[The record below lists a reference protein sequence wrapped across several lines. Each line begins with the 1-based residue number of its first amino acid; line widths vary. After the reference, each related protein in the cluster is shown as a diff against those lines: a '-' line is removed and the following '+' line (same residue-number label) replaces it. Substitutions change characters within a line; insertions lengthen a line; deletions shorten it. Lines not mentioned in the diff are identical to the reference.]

1 MLTVEG
7 AEGTWVIN
15 KHAPTR
21 QIWLS
26 SPQSGAR
33 HYAYRCQ
40 LRPVEGYTGRA
51 GPDRPPVGRTGRPAD
66 MATAMNRFSGLNM
79 LGPYL
84 RPYRGRVAL
93 ALLSLLVAAGTV
105 LAFGAC
111 LRALIDRGF
120 AQGRPDVLNYALAS
134 LLVVAV
140 VLAIASGARF
150 YLVSWLGERVV
161 GDLRRDLFA
170 HVIRLGPAWFEIKRS
185 GDVMSRISADA
196 QLIEQVI
203 GSSASVALRN
213 MLMCI
218 GGVAMLV
225 ITNPKLA
232 LFVLAVVPFVV
243 APIILFGRKVR
254 ALSREAQ
261 ARMADMVS
269 EGGETLDAVRT
280 VQAFAQEDRAARRF
294 GEATERAFDAAR
306 RRVARRAVMTTLVI
320 FIVFAAVGF
329 LLWIGGHDVISGRIS
344 AGDLS
349 AFVFYAVLVA
359 SSGGAIS
366 ETIGD
371 LQRAAGAAERLA
383 ELARRTPGHRRS
395 RQSRRRCPGRCRA
408 PSRFEDVS
416 FRYPTRP
423 DTPGARPLRPQ
434 GRAGRDG
441 GDRRP
446 LGRGQDHGLQPAAA
460 LLRSAGGARSA
471 STASTSRRSCFADL
485 RRRIAIVPQEPVL
498 FTASVT
504 ENIRYGRPDAGDAE
518 VRAAA
523 EAASALGFIEALP
536 QGFATH
542 LGARG
547 VRLSGGQRQRIAIAR
562 ALLCDPADPA
572 ARRGDQRARRRKRT
586 GRPAGARPADAPA
599 HHPGDRPSPG
609 DGPEGRPDRGD
620 RRGPGGRCRPP
631 CRSGAP

>member
-1 MLTVEG
+1 
-7 AEGTWVIN
+7 
-15 KHAPTR
+15 
-21 QIWLS
+21 
-26 SPQSGAR
+26 
-33 HYAYRCQ
+33 
-40 LRPVEGYTGRA
+40 
-51 GPDRPPVGRTGRPAD
+51 
-66 MATAMNRFSGLNM
+66 MNRFSGLRF

-84 RPYRGRVAL
+84 RPYRGRTIL
-93 ALLSLLVAAGTV
+93 AVFSLLIAAGTV

-120 AQGRPDVLNYALAS
+120 AQGRPDILNYALAS
-134 LLVVAV
+134 LIAVAV
-140 VLAIASGARF
+140 VLALASGARF

-213 MLMCI
+213 SLMCV

-225 ITNPKLA
+225 VTNPKLA
-232 LFVLAVVPFVV
+232 LLVLAVVPLVV

-254 ALSREAQ
+254 RLSREAQ

-280 VQAFAQEDRAARRF
+280 VQAFGQEERATERF
-294 GEATERAFDAAR
+294 GEATERAFTAAR
-306 RRVARRAVMTTLVI
+306 RRVAQRAVMTTLVI

-329 LLWIGGHDVISGRIS
+329 LLWMGGHDVLSGQIS
-344 AGDLS
+344 AGDLT

-383 ELARRTPGHRRS
+383 ELSAEPPAIVEAANPKPLPTPLSGS
-395 RQSRRRCPGRCRA
+395 V
-408 PSRFEDVS
+408 RFEAAS

-423 DTPGARPLRPQ
+423 ESLALDRFDLTVAPGETVAIVGPS
-434 GRAGRDG
+434 GAGKTTVFN
-441 GDRRP
+441 
-446 LGRGQDHGLQPAAA
+446 L
-460 LLRSAGGARSA
+460 LLRFYDPESGTIRIDGVDIRDL
-471 STASTSRRSCFADL
+471 RFADL
-485 RRRIAIVPQEPVL
+485 RSVLAIVPQEPVL
-498 FTASVT
+498 FTASVA
-504 ENIRYGRPDAGDAE
+504 ENIRYGRPDASDTE

-523 EAASALGFIEALP
+523 ETASALAFIEALP

-562 ALLCDPADPA
+562 AVLRNPAILLLDEATSALDAESELAVQQALDRLMKGRTTLVIAHRLATVQKADRIVVVDHGQVVDVGRHA
-572 ARRGDQRARRRKRT
+572 DLARRDGLYARL
-586 GRPAGARPADAPA
+586 AELQFNLSDAA
-599 HHPGDRPSPG
+599 
-609 DGPEGRPDRGD
+609 E
-620 RRGPGGRCRPP
+620 
-631 CRSGAP
+631 

>member
-1 MLTVEG
+1 
-7 AEGTWVIN
+7 
-15 KHAPTR
+15 
-21 QIWLS
+21 
-26 SPQSGAR
+26 
-33 HYAYRCQ
+33 
-40 LRPVEGYTGRA
+40 
-51 GPDRPPVGRTGRPAD
+51 
-66 MATAMNRFSGLNM
+66 
-79 LGPYL
+79 
-84 RPYRGRVAL
+84 VAL

-120 AQGRPDVLNYALAS
+120 AQGRPNVLNYALAS
-134 LLVVAV
+134 LLAVAV

-170 HVIRLGPAWFEIKRS
+170 HVVRLGPAWFEVKRS

-213 MLMCI
+213 TLMCI

-232 LFVLAVVPFVV
+232 LLVLAVVPLVV

-280 VQAFAQEDRAARRF
+280 VQAFAQEDRAAKRF
-294 GEATERAFDAAR
+294 GEATERTFAAAR
-306 RRVARRAVMTTLVI
+306 KRIARRAVMTTLVI

-329 LLWIGGHDVISGRIS
+329 LLWMGGHDVISGHIS

-383 ELARRTPGHRRS
+383 ELGAEPPVIVEAVNPTTLPKPVQGS
-395 RQSRRRCPGRCRA
+395 VS
-408 PSRFEDVS
+408 FEEVS

-423 DTPGARPLRPQ
+423 DSLALDRFDLNVTPGETVAIVGPS
-434 GRAGRDG
+434 GAGKTTVFN
-441 GDRRP
+441 
-446 LGRGQDHGLQPAAA
+446 L
-460 LLRSAGGARSA
+460 LLRFYDPA
-471 STASTSRRSCFADL
+471 SGTIRVDGVDIRDLCFADL
-485 RRRIAIVPQEPVL
+485 RRALAIVPQEPVL
-498 FTASVT
+498 FTTSVA
-504 ENIRYGRPDAGDAE
+504 ENIRYGRPDAADAE

-523 EAASALGFIEALP
+523 EAASALSFIEALP
-536 QGFATH
+536 QGFDTH

-562 ALLCDPADPA
+562 ALLCDPAILLLDEA
-572 ARRGDQRARRRKRT
+572 TSALDAESELAVQQALDRLMHKRT
-586 GRPAGARPADAPA
+586 TLVIAHRLATVQKADRIVVIDHGRVVDVGRHADLVRRDGLYARLAELQFNLSAA
-599 HHPGDRPSPG
+599 AS
-609 DGPEGRPDRGD
+609 
-620 RRGPGGRCRPP
+620 
-631 CRSGAP
+631 

>member
-1 MLTVEG
+1 
-7 AEGTWVIN
+7 
-15 KHAPTR
+15 
-21 QIWLS
+21 
-26 SPQSGAR
+26 
-33 HYAYRCQ
+33 
-40 LRPVEGYTGRA
+40 
-51 GPDRPPVGRTGRPAD
+51 
-66 MATAMNRFSGLNM
+66 MNRFSGLNL

-84 RPYRGRVAL
+84 RPYRGRAAL

-120 AQGRPDVLNYALAS
+120 AEGRPDVLNYALAS
-134 LLVVAV
+134 LLAVAL

-170 HVIRLGPAWFEIKRS
+170 HVIRLGPAWFEVKRS

-203 GSSASVALRN
+203 GSSASIALRN
-213 MLMCI
+213 TLMCV
-218 GGVAMLV
+218 GGVIMLV

-232 LFVLAVVPFVV
+232 LLVLAVVPLVV
-243 APIILFGRKVR
+243 APIIVFGRKVR

-280 VQAFAQEDRAARRF
+280 VQAFAQEDRAAMRF
-294 GEATERAFDAAR
+294 GEATERTFAAAR
-306 RRVARRAVMTTLVI
+306 RRIARRAIMTTLVI

-329 LLWIGGHDVISGRIS
+329 LLWMGGHDVISGRIS
-344 AGDLS
+344 AGDLT

-359 SSGGAIS
+359 TSGGAIS

-383 ELARRTPGHRRS
+383 ELGAEPPAIVEAVHPKLLPKPVQGS
-395 RQSRRRCPGRCRA
+395 V
-408 PSRFEDVS
+408 RFEEVS

-423 DTPGARPLRPQ
+423 DSLALDRFELAVAPGETVAIVGPS
-434 GRAGRDG
+434 GAGKTTVFN
-441 GDRRP
+441 
-446 LGRGQDHGLQPAAA
+446 L
-460 LLRSAGGARSA
+460 LLRFYDPESGTIRIDGVDIRDLSFA
-471 STASTSRRSCFADL
+471 SL
-485 RRRIAIVPQEPVL
+485 RGTLAIVPQEPVL

-504 ENIRYGRPDAGDAE
+504 ENIRYGRPDASEAA
-518 VRAAA
+518 VHAAA
-523 EAASALGFIEALP
+523 DAASALAFIEALP
-536 QGFATH
+536 QGFATD

-562 ALLCDPADPA
+562 ALLCDPAILLLDEA
-572 ARRGDQRARRRKRT
+572 TSALDAESELAVQQALDRLMHKRT
-586 GRPAGARPADAPA
+586 TLVIAHRLATVQKADRIVVIDHGRVVDVGRHSDLVRRDGLYARLAELQFNLAA
-599 HHPGDRPSPG
+599 AAS
-609 DGPEGRPDRGD
+609 
-620 RRGPGGRCRPP
+620 
-631 CRSGAP
+631 

>member
-1 MLTVEG
+1 
-7 AEGTWVIN
+7 
-15 KHAPTR
+15 
-21 QIWLS
+21 
-26 SPQSGAR
+26 
-33 HYAYRCQ
+33 
-40 LRPVEGYTGRA
+40 
-51 GPDRPPVGRTGRPAD
+51 
-66 MATAMNRFSGLNM
+66 MNRFSGLNL

-232 LFVLAVVPFVV
+232 LFVLAVVPLVV

-261 ARMADMVS
+261 ARMADLVS

-280 VQAFAQEDRAARRF
+280 VQAFAQEERAARRF

-329 LLWIGGHDVISGRIS
+329 LLWMGGHDVISGQIS

-383 ELARRTPGHRRS
+383 ELGAEPAVIVEAANPQTLPKPVQGS
-395 RQSRRRCPGRCRA
+395 V
-408 PSRFEDVS
+408 RFEEVS

-423 DTPGARPLRPQ
+423 DSLALDRFELSVAPGETVAIVGPS
-434 GRAGRDG
+434 GAGKTTVFN
-441 GDRRP
+441 
-446 LGRGQDHGLQPAAA
+446 L
-460 LLRSAGGARSA
+460 LLRFYDPEAGTIRVDGADIRDLG
-471 STASTSRRSCFADL
+471 FADL
-485 RRRIAIVPQEPVL
+485 RGALAIVPQEPVL
-498 FTASVT
+498 FTTSVAD
-504 ENIRYGRPDAGDAE
+504 NIRYGRPDASDAE

-523 EAASALGFIEALP
+523 EAASALGFIETLP
-536 QGFATH
+536 QGFDTH

-562 ALLCDPADPA
+562 ALLCDPAILLLDEA
-572 ARRGDQRARRRKRT
+572 TSALDAESELAVQQALDRLMHKRT
-586 GRPAGARPADAPA
+586 TLVIAHRLATVQKAD
-599 HHPGDRPSPG
+599 RIVVI
-609 DGPEGRPDRGD
+609 DRGRVVD
-620 RRGPGGRCRPP
+620 VGRHADLVRRDGLYARLAELQFNL
-631 CRSGAP
+631 SAAAS

>member
-1 MLTVEG
+1 
-7 AEGTWVIN
+7 
-15 KHAPTR
+15 
-21 QIWLS
+21 
-26 SPQSGAR
+26 
-33 HYAYRCQ
+33 
-40 LRPVEGYTGRA
+40 
-51 GPDRPPVGRTGRPAD
+51 
-66 MATAMNRFSGLNM
+66 MNRFAGLR
-79 LGPYL
+79 LLEPYL
-84 RPYRGRVAL
+84 RPHRSRVAL

-111 LRALIDRGF
+111 LRALIDKGF

-170 HVIRLGPAWFEIKRS
+170 HVVRLGPAWFEIKRS
-185 GDVMSRISADA
+185 GDVMSRISSDA

-213 MLMCI
+213 TLMCL
-218 GGVAMLV
+218 GGIVMLV
-225 ITNPKLA
+225 VTNPKLA
-232 LFVLAVVPFVV
+232 LLVLAVVPVVV
-243 APIILFGRKVR
+243 APIIIFGRKVR

-261 ARMADMVS
+261 ARVADMVS

-280 VQAFAQEDRAARRF
+280 VQAFAQEPRASERF
-294 GEATERAFDAAR
+294 GEATERAFGAAIR
-306 RRVARRAVMTTLVI
+306 RISRRAIMTTLVI

-329 LLWIGGHDVISGRIS
+329 LLWMGGHDVIAGRIS

-371 LQRAAGAAERLA
+371 LQRASGAAERLA
-383 ELARRTPGHRRS
+383 ELQAEQPVIGEPSQPKALPKPAPGAVS
-395 RQSRRRCPGRCRA
+395 
-408 PSRFEDVS
+408 FDEVS

-423 DTPGARPLRPQ
+423 EQLALDRFDLSVAAGETVAIVGPSGA
-434 GRAGRDG
+434 GKTTVF
-441 GDRRP
+441 
-446 LGRGQDHGLQPAAA
+446 GL
-460 LLRSAGGARSA
+460 LLRFYDPEKGAIRLDGVDI
-471 STASTSRRSCFADL
+471 RDL
-485 RRRIAIVPQEPVL
+485 RLAELRRALAIVPQEPVL
-498 FTASVT
+498 FTATVAD
-504 ENIRYGRPDAGDAE
+504 NIRYGRPDASDAE

-523 EAASALGFIEALP
+523 EAASALSFIEALP
-536 QGFATH
+536 QGMATH

-562 ALLCDPADPA
+562 ALLCDPAVLLLDEA
-572 ARRGDQRARRRKRT
+572 TSALDAESELAVQQALDRLMHKRTTLVIAHRLATVQKADRIVVMDQGRVVDVGRHADLVRRGGLYARL
-586 GRPAGARPADAPA
+586 AELQFNLSAAA
-599 HHPGDRPSPG
+599 S
-609 DGPEGRPDRGD
+609 
-620 RRGPGGRCRPP
+620 
-631 CRSGAP
+631 

>member
-1 MLTVEG
+1 
-7 AEGTWVIN
+7 
-15 KHAPTR
+15 
-21 QIWLS
+21 
-26 SPQSGAR
+26 
-33 HYAYRCQ
+33 
-40 LRPVEGYTGRA
+40 
-51 GPDRPPVGRTGRPAD
+51 
-66 MATAMNRFSGLNM
+66 MNRFSGLNL

-134 LLVVAV
+134 LLAVAV

-170 HVIRLGPAWFEIKRS
+170 HVMRLGPAWFEIKRS

-329 LLWIGGHDVISGRIS
+329 LLWMGGHDVISGRIS

-383 ELARRTPGHRRS
+383 ELGAEPAVIVEAANPKTLPKPVQGS
-395 RQSRRRCPGRCRA
+395 V
-408 PSRFEDVS
+408 RFEEVS

-423 DTPGARPLRPQ
+423 DSLALDRFDLSVAPGETVAIVGPSGAGKTTVFNLLLRFYDPEAGTIRVDGVDIRDLRFCRPARCARHRAAGAGAVHDVGRRQHPLRPP
-434 GRAGRDG
+434 R
-441 GDRRP
+441 RRP
-446 LGRGQDHGLQPAAA
+446 TPRSAPPRRRPRRWASSRRCRKASTPISAPAACA
-460 LLRSAGGARSA
+460 CRAASASGSPSPARCSATPPSCCSTRRPARSTPRA
-471 STASTSRRSCFADL
+471 SWPSSRRS
-485 RRRIAIVPQEPVL
+485 
-498 FTASVT
+498 
-504 ENIRYGRPDAGDAE
+504 
-518 VRAAA
+518 
-523 EAASALGFIEALP
+523 
-536 QGFATH
+536 
-542 LGARG
+542 
-547 VRLSGGQRQRIAIAR
+547 
-562 ALLCDPADPA
+562 
-572 ARRGDQRARRRKRT
+572 T
-586 GRPAGARPADAPA
+586 G
-599 HHPGDRPSPG
+599 
-609 DGPEGRPDRGD
+609 
-620 RRGPGGRCRPP
+620 
-631 CRSGAP
+631 

>member
-1 MLTVEG
+1 
-7 AEGTWVIN
+7 
-15 KHAPTR
+15 
-21 QIWLS
+21 
-26 SPQSGAR
+26 
-33 HYAYRCQ
+33 
-40 LRPVEGYTGRA
+40 
-51 GPDRPPVGRTGRPAD
+51 
-66 MATAMNRFSGLNM
+66 MNRLDGLG
-79 LGPYL
+79 LLWPYL
-84 RPYRGRVAL
+84 KPYRGRVAL

-120 AQGRPDVLNYALAS
+120 AQGRPDILNYALAS
-134 LLVVAV
+134 LLAVAA

-170 HVIRLGPAWFEIKRS
+170 HVVRLGPAWFEIKRS

-213 MLMCI
+213 TLMCI
-218 GGVAMLV
+218 GGIAMLI

-232 LFVLAVVPFVV
+232 LLALAVVPLTV
-243 APIILFGRKVR
+243 APIVLFGRKVR

-294 GEATERAFDAAR
+294 GEATERAFSAAI
-306 RRVARRAVMTTLVI
+306 RRVARRAIMTTLVI

-329 LLWIGGHDVISGRIS
+329 LLWMGGHDVLTGRIS
-344 AGDLS
+344 AGDLT

-371 LQRAAGAAERLA
+371 LQRASGAAERLSELKA
-383 ELARRTPGHRRS
+383 EP
-395 RQSRRRCPGRCRA
+395 
-408 PSRFEDVS
+408 PSIAEPAVPKPLPKPTEGAVAFSDVS

-423 DTPGARPLRPQ
+423 DALALDRFDLAVQPGETVAIVGPS
-434 GRAGRDG
+434 GAGKTTVFN
-441 GDRRP
+441 
-446 LGRGQDHGLQPAAA
+446 L
-460 LLRSAGGARSA
+460 LLRFYDPEAGTIRVDGIDIRDLS
-471 STASTSRRSCFADL
+471 FADL
-485 RRRIAIVPQEPVL
+485 RGALAIVPQEPVL
-498 FTASVT
+498 FSASVAD
-504 ENIRYGRPDAGDAE
+504 NIRYGRPDASEAE
-518 VRAAA
+518 VRSAA
-523 EAASALGFIEALP
+523 EAASALAFIESLP
-536 QGFATH
+536 QGFATD
-542 LGARG
+542 LGNRG

-562 ALLCDPADPA
+562 ALLCDPAILLLDEA
-572 ARRGDQRARRRKRT
+572 TSALDAESELAVQQALDRLMQKRTTLVIAHRLATVQKADRIVVVDQGRVVDIGRHADLVRRGGLYARL
-586 GRPAGARPADAPA
+586 AELQFNL
-599 HHPGDRPSPG
+599 PSVAA
-609 DGPEGRPDRGD
+609 
-620 RRGPGGRCRPP
+620 
-631 CRSGAP
+631 S

>member
-1 MLTVEG
+1 
-7 AEGTWVIN
+7 
-15 KHAPTR
+15 
-21 QIWLS
+21 
-26 SPQSGAR
+26 
-33 HYAYRCQ
+33 
-40 LRPVEGYTGRA
+40 
-51 GPDRPPVGRTGRPAD
+51 
-66 MATAMNRFSGLNM
+66 MNRFAGLRL

-84 RPYRGRVAL
+84 RPHRGRTAL
-93 ALLSLLVAAGTV
+93 AVFSLLIAAGTV

-120 AQGRPDVLNYALAS
+120 AQGRPDILNYALAS
-134 LLVVAV
+134 LIAVAV

-170 HVIRLGPAWFEIKRS
+170 HVVRLGPAWFEIKRS

-213 MLMCI
+213 SLMCI

-232 LFVLAVVPFVV
+232 LLVLAVVPLVV

-254 ALSREAQ
+254 RLSREAQ

-280 VQAFAQEDRAARRF
+280 VQAFAQEERATQRF

-306 RRVARRAVMTTLVI
+306 RRVAQRAVMTTLVI

-329 LLWIGGHDVISGRIS
+329 LLWMGGHDVLDGRIS
-344 AGDLS
+344 AGDLT

-383 ELARRTPGHRRS
+383 ELQAEPPAILEAANPKPLPKPLSGS
-395 RQSRRRCPGRCRA
+395 V
-408 PSRFEDVS
+408 RFEAVS

-423 DTPGARPLRPQ
+423 EQLALDRFDLTVAPGETVAIVGPS
-434 GRAGRDG
+434 GAGKTTVFN
-441 GDRRP
+441 
-446 LGRGQDHGLQPAAA
+446 L
-460 LLRSAGGARSA
+460 LLRFYDPEAGTIRVDGVDIRDL
-471 STASTSRRSCFADL
+471 RFADL
-485 RRRIAIVPQEPVL
+485 RSALAIVPQEPVL
-498 FTASVT
+498 FTASVA
-504 ENIRYGRPDAGDAE
+504 ENIHYGRPDASDAE

-523 EAASALGFIEALP
+523 ETASALAFIEALP
-536 QGFATH
+536 QGFATD

-562 ALLCDPADPA
+562 AVLRNPAILLLDEATSALDAESELAVQQALDRLMKGRTTLVIAHRLATVQKADRIVVVDRGQVVDVGRHADLIRRDGLYARLAELQFNLPA
-572 ARRGDQRARRRKRT
+572 AA
-586 GRPAGARPADAPA
+586 
-599 HHPGDRPSPG
+599 
-609 DGPEGRPDRGD
+609 E
-620 RRGPGGRCRPP
+620 
-631 CRSGAP
+631 

>member
-1 MLTVEG
+1 
-7 AEGTWVIN
+7 
-15 KHAPTR
+15 
-21 QIWLS
+21 
-26 SPQSGAR
+26 
-33 HYAYRCQ
+33 
-40 LRPVEGYTGRA
+40 
-51 GPDRPPVGRTGRPAD
+51 
-66 MATAMNRFSGLNM
+66 MAAAMNRFSGLNM

-93 ALLSLLVAAGTV
+93 AVLSLLVAAGTV

-120 AQGRPDVLNYALAS
+120 TQGRPDVLNYALAS
-134 LLVVAV
+134 LIAVAV

-170 HVIRLGPAWFEIKRS
+170 HVIRLGPAWFEVKRS

-213 MLMCI
+213 TLMCI

-232 LFVLAVVPFVV
+232 LLVLAVVPLVV

-294 GEATERAFDAAR
+294 AEATERTFAAAR
-306 RRVARRAVMTTLVI
+306 RRVAQRALMTTLVI

-329 LLWIGGHDVISGRIS
+329 LLWMGGHDVLSGRIS
-344 AGDLS
+344 AGDLT

-383 ELARRTPGHRRS
+383 ELGAEPPVIVEAVNPQPLSKPAQGS
-395 RQSRRRCPGRCRA
+395 V
-408 PSRFEDVS
+408 RFEEVS

-423 DTPGARPLRPQ
+423 DSLALDRFELSVSPGETVAIVGPS
-434 GRAGRDG
+434 GAGKTTVFN
-441 GDRRP
+441 
-446 LGRGQDHGLQPAAA
+446 L
-460 LLRSAGGARSA
+460 LLRFYDPESGTIRVDGVDIRDL
-471 STASTSRRSCFADL
+471 CFADL
-485 RRRIAIVPQEPVL
+485 RGALAIVPQEPVL
-498 FTASVT
+498 FTASVA

-523 EAASALGFIEALP
+523 EAASALSFIESLP
-536 QGFATH
+536 QGFDTH

-562 ALLCDPADPA
+562 ALLRDPAILLLDEA
-572 ARRGDQRARRRKRT
+572 TSALDAESELAVQQALDRLMHKRT
-586 GRPAGARPADAPA
+586 TLVIAHRLATVQKAD
-599 HHPGDRPSPG
+599 RIVVI
-609 DGPEGRPDRGD
+609 DRGRVVD
-620 RRGPGGRCRPP
+620 VGRHIDLVRRDGLYARLAELQFNL
-631 CRSGAP
+631 SAAAS